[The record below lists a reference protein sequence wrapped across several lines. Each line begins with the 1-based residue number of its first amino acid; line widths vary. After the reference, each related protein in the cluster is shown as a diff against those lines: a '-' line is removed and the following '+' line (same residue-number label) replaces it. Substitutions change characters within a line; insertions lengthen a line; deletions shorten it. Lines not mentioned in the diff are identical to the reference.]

1 MIDTYKTIDVEGEGL
16 YKEKGSKFISIAI
29 PVQSESEIK
38 IILERY
44 RKQYYD
50 ARHVCYAYR
59 LGYTE
64 NSPYRMNDD
73 GEPSGTAG
81 KPIYGQ
87 ILSQEI
93 TNVLIIVVRYFG
105 GTKLGVSGL
114 ITAYKAAALDAIQN
128 TDIVEKIC
136 TELLTVSYDFSLTNE
151 AMRIVKDHNIN
162 VKGQT
167 YDTACHLTVEVRL
180 KNYETVKKAFVKIY
194 GITIDSDNNEEN

>member
-1 MIDTYKTIDVEGEGL
+1 MIDTYKTIDKAGEGL
-16 YKEKGSKFISIAI
+16 YKEKGSKFIGIAI
-29 PVQSESEIK
+29 PVQSEDEIK
-38 IILERY
+38 TILEHY
-44 RKQYYD
+44 RKEYYD
-50 ARHVCYAYR
+50 ARHVCYAYK

-93 TNVLIIVVRYFG
+93 TNILIIVVRYFG

-128 TDIVEKIC
+128 TEIVEKIC
-136 TELLTVSYDFSLTNE
+136 TELLTVSYDFGLTNE

-162 VKGQT
+162 VKAQT
-167 YDTACHLTVEVRL
+167 YDTACHLTVEIRL
-180 KNYETVKKAFVKIY
+180 SNYEIVKDAFRRIY
-194 GITIDSDNNEEN
+194 GITINDEQNEE